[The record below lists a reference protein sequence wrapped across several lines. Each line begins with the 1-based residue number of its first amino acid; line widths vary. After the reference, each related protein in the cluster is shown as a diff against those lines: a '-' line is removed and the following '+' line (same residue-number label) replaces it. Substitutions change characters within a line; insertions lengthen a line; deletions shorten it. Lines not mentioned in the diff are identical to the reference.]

1 MSYEQ
6 EALMAVGT
14 RWHGSAVLVLG
25 MAGLLIAAGISSAD
39 TSDVEAARGTD
50 LTGLVRV
57 ETDRVAALERRVQDL
72 DAEVEGLADAAADN
86 PVRAVQAEVTRKA
99 DLAGF
104 SEVEG
109 PGVTVSL
116 DDAPVPDDLSDLP
129 QGTTPDDF
137 VVHQQDV
144 EAVVNALWTGGAE
157 AMTIMDRRIT
167 TVSAVRCVGN
177 VIILDGEVFS
187 PPFTITAIGSPAR
200 LIDALDTSSGVQIYR
215 QWADYIGL
223 GFDVAEH
230 ESVALAAATGPTTMS
245 FAAAERGVA

>member
-1 MSYEQ
+1 
-6 EALMAVGT
+6 MAVGA

-72 DAEVEGLADAAADN
+72 DADVEGLADAAADN
-86 PVRAVQAEVTRKA
+86 PVRVVQAEVTRKA
-99 DLAGF
+99 DMAGF

-167 TVSAVRCVGN
+167 SVSAVRCVGN

-230 ESVALAAATGPTTMS
+230 GSVALPAATGPTTMS

>member
-1 MSYEQ
+1 
-6 EALMAVGT
+6 MAVGT

-57 ETDRVAALERRVQDL
+57 ETDRVAALERRVQDV

-167 TVSAVRCVGN
+167 SVSAVRCVGN

-230 ESVALAAATGPTTMS
+230 ESIALAAATGPTTMS